1 MIDLETGKT
10 STEIELKEY
19 SGLLWENISAMVA
32 IAVEIAANNVSAA
45 HYALKVASQMLADMK
60 STDMQKKREIIH
72 QIYQKL
78 RHQPNSAFLQVW
90 LQNITHTTDDWS
102 SAEIYDMPL
111 CKLVAKQSVD
121 LWNNSWLKEDIA
133 DKLPID
139 TIVNRKV
146 LAKTGQVITFK
157 EKRQYDSMS
166 Y

>member
-1 MIDLETGKT
+1 
-10 STEIELKEY
+10 
-19 SGLLWENISAMVA
+19 
-32 IAVEIAANNVSAA
+32 
-45 HYALKVASQMLADMK
+45 
-60 STDMQKKREIIH
+60 
-72 QIYQKL
+72 
-78 RHQPNSAFLQVW
+78 
-90 LQNITHTTDDWS
+90 
-102 SAEIYDMPL
+102 MPL